1 MPPARNNTAAQ
12 RRTRSVAVTPVVSAS
27 ERLRTW
33 LLAGLVALLVARP
46 LLPSE
51 GVSWIGDGQPF
62 NLLTICLAAA
72 YVVLA
77 MVEGG
82 VHRRLSLADLAV
94 AVLIVLCVAAALNG
108 ARYGSARPS
117 LNMLFEWLS
126 LGLLYFLARQLVRTP
141 REMRAMVAI
150 MVALAVVMAAYGF
163 HQVFVSFPAT
173 RAAYAANPDEALR
186 AAGQWFPPGS
196 PARQQF
202 EDRLKSTE
210 PFATFALANSL
221 AAFLA
226 TWFVFALAMLT
237 AQLTAAVDES
247 SEVGRSRWRWMSIV
261 GLATCTVA
269 MLACLILT
277 KSRSAY
283 VAFAVGI
290 ALYPWFD
297 SEFRR
302 RWLGKKSLATA
313 IGAMV
318 LLIGVA
324 IATKS
329 VDVQVLT
336 EATKSLGYR
345 VEYWRST
352 LVMIAHRPWLG
363 VGPGNFQDF
372 YTQFK
377 LPQASEE
384 IRDPHNFLLE
394 VWATAGTFALVALSA
409 ALALFGWRTWQ
420 ATFGSDANSLASDRS
435 AASEKDSPRNVMAMV
450 AGAVVGF
457 VLAFVIA
464 PSARLLFSEQQLA
477 GGLVVGAAVIACS
490 WGWIM
495 QGTLSPRLPALG
507 VLVLAIHLLASGGIA
522 IPGVADSWWLL
533 LALGFNVVDRD
544 AVAPVPR
551 DQRRLP
557 AWTWGSALLLLAGA
571 AGVACY
577 FLAFRPVVR
586 CHAALLVA
594 TEEPGG
600 VDQRINRLVDAAE
613 ADPLSPEPWWMIAE
627 LEYER
632 LLQNPTQEDW
642 LKRFVKSVSKVL
654 DLRPYSSAAW
664 RQCGRWY
671 YELYARNQELDTGNP
686 ARVCFDRAVAL
697 YPNMAELRGEYALAL
712 GATGN
717 AREAKVQLDV
727 ARRLDQLTPHA
738 DKKLSPQMVEQLKRL
753 ETSLKQLDAPT
764 NSQPKSSGDGKRG

>member
-1 MPPARNNTAAQ
+1 
-12 RRTRSVAVTPVVSAS
+12 
-27 ERLRTW
+27 
-33 LLAGLVALLVARP
+33 
-46 LLPSE
+46 
-51 GVSWIGDGQPF
+51 
-62 NLLTICLAAA
+62 
-72 YVVLA
+72 
-77 MVEGG
+77 
-82 VHRRLSLADLAV
+82 
-94 AVLIVLCVAAALNG
+94 
-108 ARYGSARPS
+108 

-126 LGLLYFLARQLVRTP
+126 LGLLFFLARQLIRAP

-163 HQVFVSFPAT
+163 HQMFVSFPAT
-173 RAAYAANPDEALR
+173 REAYAANPDESLR

-226 TWFVFALAMLT
+226 TWLVFAVAILFGRLAT
-237 AQLTAAVDES
+237 TVDEPLAAAQ
-247 SEVGRSRWRWMSIV
+247 SRRRWLSIA
-261 GLATCTVA
+261 GLAACAVA
-269 MLACLILT
+269 IVACLILT

-283 VAFAVGI
+283 VAAAVGI
-290 ALYPWFD
+290 VLYPWFD
-297 SEFRR
+297 PEFRR
-302 RWLGKKSLATA
+302 RWLGKKSLMAA
-313 IGAMV
+313 IGALVV
-318 LLIGVA
+318 LVAAA
-324 IATKS
+324 IATKG

-336 EATKSLGYR
+336 EASKSLGYR
-345 VEYWRST
+345 AEYWRST

-394 VWATAGTFALVALSA
+394 VWATAGTFAFVALNA
-409 ALALFGWRTWQ
+409 TLVLFGWRTWR
-420 ATFGSDANSLASDRS
+420 AWRAPLGDDAKTIAPPAAVENES
-435 AASEKDSPRNVMAMV
+435 ARNVMAMV
-450 AGAVVGF
+450 AGAAVGF

-464 PSARLLFSEQQLA
+464 PSVRLLFSEQQLA
-477 GGLVVGAAVIACS
+477 GGLVVGAGAIACS

-495 QGTLSPRLPALG
+495 RGTLSPRLPALG
-507 VLVLAIHLLASGGIA
+507 VLVLAIHLLASGGIV

-544 AVAPVPR
+544 ARTSVAR
-551 DQRRLP
+551 EQRLP
-557 AWTWGSALLLLAGA
+557 AWTWGSALLLLVGA
-571 AGVACY
+571 AGVSCY
-577 FLAFRPVVR
+577 LVAFRPVVR
-586 CHAALLVA
+586 CHAALQRA
-594 TEEPGG
+594 MEEPGG
-600 VDQRINRLVDAAE
+600 VDQRINLLVDAAE

-627 LEYER
+627 LEYDR
-632 LLQNPTQEDW
+632 LLTNPGQEDW
-642 LKRFVKSVSKVL
+642 LKRFVNAISRVL

-671 YELYARNQELDTGNP
+671 YELYARSRELDTGNP

-712 GATGN
+712 LATGN
-717 AREAKVQLDV
+717 AREAKAQMDV
-727 ARRLDQLTPHA
+727 ARRLDQLTPHG

-753 ETSLKQLDAPT
+753 EASLKSPEAPAT
-764 NSQPKSSGDGKRG
+764 TGPASSEPKSPADGGKPG